1 MFRVEFAGR
10 RRVPVRVQGFTYLF
24 FLHGVP
30 PDTVH
35 VNLLLT
41 ARNKPWTARL
51 DDFVEPL
58 PRLNPVDLVE
68 CVCWKRGDIEIL
80 SRAGRGFGGG
90 EQSPAALDRPGKQYL
105 CRRRSNSRCNL
116 QDDWIF
122 ERSRPDS
129 MTQWR
134 KRQKHYLFLPAEL
147 QELRFRKIR
156 MCFDLHRR

>member
-1 MFRVEFAGR
+1 MFRVEIAGR
-10 RRVPVRVQGFTYLF
+10 RRVPVRIQGFTYLF

-68 CVCWKRGDIEIL
+68 CVCRKRRDIEIL
-80 SRAGRGFGGG
+80 SRTGRGFGGG

-105 CRRRSNSRCNL
+105 CCSLADSRGNL
-116 QDDWIF
+116 HDDGILK
-122 ERSRPDS
+122 RPRPDS
-129 MTQWR
+129 VTQ
-134 KRQKHYLFLPAEL
+134 
-147 QELRFRKIR
+147 
-156 MCFDLHRR
+156 

>member
-1 MFRVEFAGR
+1 MFRVEITGR
-10 RRVPVRVQGFTYLF
+10 RRVPVRIQGFTYLF

-35 VNLLLT
+35 FNLLLAPRDKPGT
-41 ARNKPWTARL
+41 ACL
-51 DDFVEPL
+51 DDLVEPL

-68 CVCWKRGDIEIL
+68 CVCRKRRDIEIL

-105 CRRRSNSRCNL
+105 CRRNANSRCNL
-116 QDDWIF
+116 QDDWIV

-129 MTQWR
+129 VTQWR
-134 KRQKHYLFLPAEL
+134 KSQKH
-147 QELRFRKIR
+147 
-156 MCFDLHRR
+156 D